1 MNIIVCFL
9 SYWDYFMNTIKTL
22 FNFFNHLTQVFA
34 GNMYL
39 VIANGDTVSF
49 TFLLMKYLQRLKMSA
64 LLMFPQL
71 ISIFFYIFFA

>member
-1 MNIIVCFL
+1 
-9 SYWDYFMNTIKTL
+9 MNTIKTL

-39 VIANGDTVSF
+39 VIANGDTWSF
-49 TFLLMKYLQRLKMSA
+49 TFLLMKYLQCLKMSA
-64 LLMFPQL
+64 LLMFPQM

>member
-1 MNIIVCFL
+1 
-9 SYWDYFMNTIKTL
+9 MNTIKTH

-39 VIANGDTVSF
+39 VIANGDTLSF

-71 ISIFFYIFFA
+71 ISIFFFFCIKFGLLMNRLKLCN

>member
-1 MNIIVCFL
+1 
-9 SYWDYFMNTIKTL
+9 MNTIKTL

-39 VIANGDTVSF
+39 VIANGDTLSF

-71 ISIFFYIFFA
+71 ISIFFFIFFA